1 MSITKLEA
9 VNTMIGCLGE
19 APVSDLEATSNADVV
34 TAVATLDEVS
44 KTVQLRGWYW
54 NTVQSLT
61 LSLDIDSK
69 IPVPPNTLSITPRD
83 ESISLE
89 VGIRNNFLFNL
100 EDNTYVFDAAVK
112 ATVVQFLEWEELP
125 SVLQSYIQVKAA
137 RILVQRVLGD
147 GTEARFTSADENEAL
162 IEARRQNRNKLKLN
176 AGKGSMYNLSIGWRR
191 PR

>member
-1 MSITKLEA
+1 MSITKLDA
-9 VNTMIGCLGE
+9 VNTMLGCIGE

-54 NTVQSLT
+54 NTIQSYT
-61 LSLDIDSK
+61 LSLDVDNK

-112 ATVVQFLEWEELP
+112 ATMVQLLEWEELP
-125 SVLQSYIQVKAA
+125 EVLQSYIQVKAA
-137 RILVQRVLGD
+137 RTLVQRVLGD
-147 GTEARFTSADENEAL
+147 GTEARFTSADENEAMT
-162 IEARRQNRNKLKLN
+162 EARRQNRNKLKLN
-176 AGKGSMYNLSIGWRR
+176 AGKGSMYNLAIGWRR